1 MLQLAM
7 GYPLVVATLRA
18 VGSFSDAA
26 FRQQLPAF
34 FPLLTSLIGCEHAP
48 PEVQRAL
55 SDLFARRIGPLL
67 SQPSETASLGAALCG
82 R

>member
-1 MLQLAM
+1 MSESVLVTSKEEYRALA
-7 GYPLVVATLRA
+7 PLVVATLRA

-48 PEVQRAL
+48 PEVQRTL
-55 SDLFARRIGPLL
+55 SDLFTRRIGPLL
-67 SQPSETASLGAALCG
+67 SAP
-82 R
+82 

>member
-1 MLQLAM
+1 MLVTSKEEYRALA
-7 GYPLVVATLRA
+7 PLVIATLRA
-18 VGSFSDAA
+18 VGSFSDTA

-55 SDLFARRIGPLL
+55 SDLFTQRIGPLL
-67 SQPSETASLGAALCG
+67 SQP
-82 R
+82 